1 MKVDYN
7 VDKSEITNSKGLENR
22 LILDFLK
29 SDNENMRFTYESN
42 HRAKQRRACI
52 AVFVKRMKL
61 PCQLRVNGDSIYV
74 LRNETTETV

>member
-7 VDKSEITNSKGLENR
+7 VDKSEMTSSKGLENR

-29 SDNENMRFTYESN
+29 SDNENMKFTYESN

-52 AVFVKRMKL
+52 AVFVKRMQL
-61 PCQLRVNGDSIYV
+61 PCRLRVKGDSIYV
-74 LRNETTETV
+74 LRNEISATA

>member
-7 VDKSEITNSKGLENR
+7 VDKSEMTGSRGLENR

-42 HRAKQRRACI
+42 ARAKQRRACI
-52 AVFVKRMKL
+52 AVFVKRMQL
-61 PCQLRVNGDSIYV
+61 PCNLHVKGDSIYV
-74 LRNETTETV
+74 LRNETAATA

>member
-1 MKVDYN
+1 M
-7 VDKSEITNSKGLENR
+7 
-22 LILDFLK
+22 LDFLK

-52 AVFVKRMKL
+52 AVFVKRMQL

-74 LRNETTETV
+74 LRNETAETV